1 MRRRAAAGVQVQA
14 NYTYGKTLTD
24 SSGTLV
30 RFDPFLDINSPEIE
44 RARADF
50 DLNHVF
56 NANFVWP
63 LPLGK
68 DGRWDYAP
76 LSSAPQRLDD
86 CIGGFLA
93 VRCAVVDPVGAGND
107 QSGNSVFGEHCSH
120 LADQTGTR

>member
-1 MRRRAAAGVQVQA
+1 VGDLAGTYYGLGFAQDSGIQFVPNENTFVSDLLTNDSNSSYNALQVQMRRRAAAGIQIQA

-56 NANFVWP
+56 NANFV
-63 LPLGK
+63 
-68 DGRWDYAP
+68 
-76 LSSAPQRLDD
+76 
-86 CIGGFLA
+86 
-93 VRCAVVDPVGAGND
+93 
-107 QSGNSVFGEHCSH
+107 
-120 LADQTGTR
+120 